1 MDHGTVPDLP
11 PPYEEVDSGNSFFTP
26 TKIASRIEQ
35 INLRL
40 KEIGYDDIDRAV
52 PCPNY
57 LRGFEESM
65 RYRGACI
72 DSNTYKRKMD
82 KFVGEFERTRDVL
95 TSKIEELQGIGM
107 DDISDYRWKEE
118 HGDMYTIKNYYA
130 AYQSSVDTLTDFIEN
145 STPVDGLKLFVE
157 KNCLVEEKLDLLLRL
172 RRLQISLI

>member
-1 MDHGTVPDLP
+1 MTAPDLP
-11 PPYEEVDSGNSFFTP
+11 PPYEEVDPGNSVFTP
-26 TKIASRIEQ
+26 IKIASRIEQ

-57 LRGFEESM
+57 LRGFEESR

-72 DSNTYKRKMD
+72 DSNTYRRKMD
-82 KFVGEFERTRDVL
+82 EFVGEFERTRDVL
-95 TSKIEELQGIGM
+95 TSKIKELQGIGM
-107 DDISDYRWKEE
+107 DDISDYTWKEE
-118 HGDMYTIKNYYA
+118 HCGAMYTIKNYYA

-172 RRLQISLI
+172 RRVQISLI